1 LQDTCRE
8 RGMTVVVITHNTA
21 LTPMA
26 DKVIHIKNGRVSS
39 SEINTK
45 PVSVNDIEW

>member
-1 LQDTCRE
+1 
-8 RGMTVVVITHNTA
+8 MTVVVITHNSA

-39 SEINTK
+39 AEINK
-45 PVSVNDIEW
+45 NPISVDDIEW